1 MTSSVPA
8 QTFSEVPDGI
18 LDLLILHLPY
28 SLSLV
33 RRLQYTAA
41 SPTGKTPSARI
52 VVASDSPPAEP
63 TRHDAG
69 FDVTARHFT
78 VSYFD
83 PSRGPETQTWIYSTL
98 EDAHARDSSVVLAQ
112 DETAH
117 CEKQIMAVVSEVK
130 RIAREYDAVEP
141 LAFPRQVIVGTLH
154 HAVRAVM
161 RKHDVSLTHR
171 HDYQKIIFP
180 FDKLPSADAALP
192 AGLSFETTTLEDCHI
207 VKSRTDIPRKVTTLF
222 TLPSITIKQAD
233 GTPVAWAFLGPDGS
247 MCSLHCEEQHR
258 RKGLARAVAAKVMRE
273 RTRLFGSEPWSSS
286 EVAPTN
292 VSSHAM
298 CKSLNGEIKWDV
310 SWTLLGIEENGS

>member
-1 MTSSVPA
+1 MAAPLLAEIFSDVP
-8 QTFSEVPDGI
+8 SGL
-18 LDLLILHLPY
+18 LDLLVPHLPY

-33 RRLQYTAA
+33 RRLQFTSA

-52 VVASDSPPAEP
+52 IFASDDQLSGKHEAAEP
-63 TRHDAG
+63 ST
-69 FDVTARHFT
+69 RHFT

-98 EDAHARDSSVVLAQ
+98 EDAHARDSSVVLNP
-112 DETAH
+112 DEISH
-117 CEKQIMAVVSEVK
+117 CENQILAVVSEIK
-130 RIAREYDAVEP
+130 RVTREYDAVEP
-141 LAFPRQVIVGTLH
+141 LAYPRQVLIGTLN
-154 HAVRAVM
+154 HAVRAVL
-161 RKHDVSLTHR
+161 RKHGVAMTHR
-171 HDYQKIIFP
+171 HDYEKIIFP
-180 FDKLPSADAALP
+180 FDKLPPADAPLP
-192 AGLSFETTTLEDCHI
+192 DGLSFEATTLEDCHV

-222 TLPSITIKQAD
+222 TLPSMTIKQAD

-258 RKGLARAVAAKVMRE
+258 RKGLARAVAAKVIRE
-273 RTRLFGSEPWSSS
+273 RTRLYGSEPWSSS

-310 SWTLLGIEENGS
+310 SWCLLGIEDDGP

>member
-1 MTSSVPA
+1 MTRSVPA

-63 TRHDAG
+63 TGHDAG

-233 GTPVAWAFLGPDGS
+233 GTPVAWAFLGMFTLEAKNLQPPEHPANRRQQALTAPCAVSTAKSNTDARVWLAPWPPRSCARGHA
-247 MCSLHCEEQHR
+247 CSVASR
-258 RKGLARAVAAKVMRE
+258 GLRPRWRQ
-273 RTRLFGSEPWSSS
+273 RT
-286 EVAPTN
+286 
-292 VSSHAM
+292 
-298 CKSLNGEIKWDV
+298 
-310 SWTLLGIEENGS
+310 

>member
-1 MTSSVPA
+1 MTRSVPA

-130 RIAREYDAVEP
+130 CIAREYDAVEP

-207 VKSRTDIPRKVTTLF
+207 VKSRTDIPRKVRDARRMGLF
-222 TLPSITIKQAD
+222 
-233 GTPVAWAFLGPDGS
+233 
-247 MCSLHCEEQHR
+247 SLHCEEQHR
-258 RKGLARAVAAKVMRE
+258 RKGLACAVAAKVMRE

>member
-1 MTSSVPA
+1 MTNSVRA

-52 VVASDSPPAEP
+52 VVASDSPPPEP
-63 TRHDAG
+63 TSHDAA
-69 FDVTARHFT
+69 FDATARHFT

-98 EDAHARDSSVVLAQ
+98 EDAHARDSSVVLTR

-117 CEKQIMAVVSEVK
+117 CEKQILAVVSEIK
-130 RIAREYDAVEP
+130 RVAREYDAVKP

-154 HAVRAVM
+154 HALRAVM

-207 VKSRTDIPRKVTTLF
+207 VKSRTDIPRKV
-222 TLPSITIKQAD
+222 
-233 GTPVAWAFLGPDGS
+233 
-247 MCSLHCEEQHR
+247 LHCEEQHR
-258 RKGLARAVAAKVMRE
+258 RKGLARAVAAKVIRE
-273 RTRLFGSEPWSSS
+273 RTRFFGSEPWSSS

-310 SWTLLGIEENGS
+310 SWTLLGIEENSS